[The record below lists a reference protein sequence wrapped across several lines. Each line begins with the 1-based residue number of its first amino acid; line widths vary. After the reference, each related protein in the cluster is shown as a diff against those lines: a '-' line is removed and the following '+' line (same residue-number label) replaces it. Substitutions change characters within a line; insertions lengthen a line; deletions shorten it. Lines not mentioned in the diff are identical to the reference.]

1 MTKRESH
8 SLMDDA
14 TAGPCVGAVGGE
26 RLAAEPGR
34 WARRRFLASLLLLLV
49 AMPAR
54 AELEILTLRH
64 RTVDQVLPALQP
76 FVEPGGAIQGMSG
89 QIIVRASPQ
98 NIAELRRLLES
109 IDTPAR
115 RLLISVTQ
123 DAATATRAAA
133 VGVGVRGRG
142 NEVEL
147 AVAAGDRRSRGTEN
161 IAQQVQALEGSPA
174 TISVGTAVPTAVTT
188 WGPNG
193 VLTNTGG
200 FAQFNTGFSVT
211 PRLAGERVFLDIA
224 PQRASVQAGGS
235 ASVQRVATS
244 VSGRVGEWIPL
255 GGISTERSAQGASI
269 GGITGRSAG
278 TEATTGGVWVRVEV
292 LP

>member
-8 SLMDDA
+8 SEADTP
-14 TAGPCVGAVGGE
+14 TAGLRAGAVGGV
-26 RLAAEPGR
+26 RRAARPGR
-34 WARRRFLASLLLLLV
+34 SARRRFLASLLLL
-49 AMPAR
+49 AAAPAR
-54 AELEILTLRH
+54 AELEILALRH

-98 NIAELRRLLES
+98 NIAELRRVLES

-123 DAATATRAAA
+123 DVATATRSAS

-142 NEVEL
+142 HEVEL
-147 AVAAGDRRSRGTEN
+147 AVAAGERRSLGTEN

-174 TISVGTAVPTAVTT
+174 MIAVGTAVPTAVTT

-193 VLTNTGG
+193 VVTTTGG
-200 FAQFNTGFSVT
+200 FAQFDTGFSVT

-255 GGISTERSAQGASI
+255 GGVSTERAVQGASI

-278 TEATTGGVWVRVEV
+278 SEATTGGVWVRVEV

>member
-8 SLMDDA
+8 SEADTP
-14 TAGPCVGAVGGE
+14 TAGLRAGAVGGV
-26 RLAAEPGR
+26 RRAARPGR
-34 WARRRFLASLLLLLV
+34 SARRRFLASLLLL
-49 AMPAR
+49 AAAPAR
-54 AELEILTLRH
+54 AELEILALRH

-98 NIAELRRLLES
+98 NIAELRRVLES

-123 DAATATRAAA
+123 DAATATRSAS
-133 VGVGVRGRG
+133 VGVGLRGRG
-142 NEVEL
+142 HEVEL
-147 AVAAGDRRSRGTEN
+147 AVAAGERRSLGTEN

-174 TISVGTAVPTAVTT
+174 VIAVGTAVPTAVTT

-193 VLTNTGG
+193 VVTTTGG
-200 FAQFNTGFSVT
+200 FAQFDTGFSVT

-224 PQRASVQAGGS
+224 PQRASVHAGGS

-255 GGISTERSAQGASI
+255 GGVSTERAVQGASI

-278 TEATTGGVWVRVEV
+278 SEATTGGVWVRVEV

>member
-1 MTKRESH
+1 MTQPGPH
-8 SLMDDA
+8 HPA
-14 TAGPCVGAVGGE
+14 TAAAPE
-26 RLAAEPGR
+26 RGR
-34 WARRRFLASLLLLLV
+34 RSPLGRRRFLASLLLLASV
-49 AMPAR
+49 PAH
-54 AELEILTLRH
+54 AELEILPLRH

-76 FVEPGGAIQGMSG
+76 FVEPGGVIQGMSG

-109 IDTPAR
+109 LDTPAR

-123 DAATATRAAA
+123 DAATAARAGT

-142 NEVEL
+142 NEVDL
-147 AVAAGDRRSRGTEN
+147 GIAAGERRTRSAEN

-174 TISVGTAVPTAVTT
+174 AIAVGTAVPTAVTT

-193 VLTNTGG
+193 VVTTTGG
-200 FAQFNTGFSVT
+200 FAQFDTGFSVT
-211 PRLAGERVFLDIA
+211 PRLAGDRVFLDIA
-224 PQRASVQAGGS
+224 PQRASVQPGGS

-244 VSGRVGEWIPL
+244 VSGRIGEWIPL
-255 GGISTERSAQGASI
+255 GGVSTDRATQGTSI
-269 GGITGRSAG
+269 GTVTGRTAG
-278 TEATTGGVWVRVEV
+278 TEASASNVWVRVEV